1 MGEMI
6 QFFRSDLNAYQAEP
20 VGDPAGAVI
29 VIQEIWGLVEH
40 ITDVTDR
47 FAAEGYLAVAPDLLG
62 HVDLTPYDGQELH
75 ALMSS
80 PDEKDRLAAQ
90 PRLRRMTEPART
102 PEFAKWAIDG
112 LREVVGALLEQPG
125 VDGRVAV
132 VGFCFGGTYAWS
144 LALHEPRLR
153 AAVPFYGR
161 FPEGADPKAVKCPV
175 LAFYGEQDHDI
186 SDGVP
191 QLTERLRAAGV
202 DFTAQVY
209 GGVGHAFFNDTARSR
224 YNATAATD
232 AWKRTL
238 EFIRASFAAS

>member
-6 QFFRSDLNAYQAEP
+6 QFVQRDLNAYQAEP
-20 VGDPAGAVI
+20 IGDPAGAVI

-40 ITDVTDR
+40 IIDVTER

-62 HVDLTPYDGQELH
+62 HIDLTPYDGQELQD
-75 ALMSS
+75 LMSS
-80 PDEKDRLAAQ
+80 PDEKTRLAAQ

-102 PEFAKWAIDG
+102 PEFAQWAVQALRDVVDG
-112 LREVVGALLEQPG
+112 LLDRPG
-125 VDGRVAV
+125 VRGRVAV

-144 LALHEPRLR
+144 LALNEPRLR

-161 FPEGADPKAVKCPV
+161 FPEGADPAAIRCPV
-175 LAFYGEQDHDI
+175 LAFYGEEDHDI
-186 SDGVP
+186 TDGVP
-191 QLTERLRAAGV
+191 QLTQRMHSAGV

-209 GGVGHAFFNDTARSR
+209 EGVGHAFFNDTGSR
-224 YNATAATD
+224 YGETAATD

-238 EFIRASFAAS
+238 EFIRTAFAP

>member
-6 QFFRSDLNAYQAEP
+6 QYVQRELNAYQAEP
-20 VGDPAGAVI
+20 IGEPAGAVI

-40 ITDVTDR
+40 IIDVTDR

-62 HVDLTPYDGQELH
+62 HVDLTPYDGQELQD
-75 ALMSS
+75 LMSS
-80 PDEKDRLAAQ
+80 PDEKTRLEAQ

-102 PEFAKWAIDG
+102 PEFAQWAVQALRDVVDG
-112 LREVVGALLEQPG
+112 VLDRPG
-125 VDGRVAV
+125 VRGRVAV

-144 LALHEPRLR
+144 LALNEPRLR

-161 FPEGADPKAVKCPV
+161 FPEGADPAAIRCPV

-186 SDGVP
+186 TDGVP
-191 QLTERLRAAGV
+191 HLSDRMRAAGV

-209 GGVGHAFFNDTARSR
+209 EGVGHAFFNDAAPSR
-224 YNATAATD
+224 YSATAATD

-238 EFIRASFAAS
+238 EFIRASFAR

>member
-6 QFFRSDLNAYQAEP
+6 RFEQRDLNAYEAEP
-20 VGDPAGAVI
+20 NGDPAGAVI

-40 ITDVTDR
+40 IRHVTDR

-62 HVDLTPYDGQELH
+62 HIDLTPYDGQELQR
-75 ALMSS
+75 LMSD
-80 PDEKDRLAAQ
+80 PDEKTRLAAQ

-102 PEFAKWAIDG
+102 PEFAEWAIQAMRDVVDG
-112 LREVVGALLEQPG
+112 VLERPG
-125 VDGRVAV
+125 VLDRVAV

-144 LALHEPRLR
+144 LALNEPRLK

-161 FPEGADPKAVKCPV
+161 FPEGADPAAIRCPV

-186 SDGVP
+186 TDGVP
-191 QLTERLRAAGV
+191 QLTQRMVAAGV
-202 DFTAQVY
+202 DFTAKVY
-209 GGVGHAFFNDTARSR
+209 DGVGHAFFNDTARTR
-224 YNATAATD
+224 YNAAAATD

-238 EFIRASFAAS
+238 EFIRTSFAR